1 MLSQSQQKNER
12 SQNALKNAAPA
23 NASAKNV
30 FYLTVNLFF
39 EVIVVTVFKLPKMTK
54 QEMWK
59 LIRRQRLCR
68 IAFKGDEYPY
78 MAPFQYV
85 VLDGTLYFHFTDYG
99 KKMKLLEKD
108 KRICVEIEEYRED
121 LSEYSFIVLRGTLKV
136 VTDPKERA
144 EALHNL
150 SEEGKQKLSP
160 NFLPA
165 HGFKKEDGW
174 NSLTPTNPSLVAIKL
189 ENITQEI
196 GLKSP

>member
-1 MLSQSQQKNER
+1 M
-12 SQNALKNAAPA
+12 
-23 NASAKNV
+23 V
-30 FYLTVNLFF
+30 
-39 EVIVVTVFKLPKMTK
+39 VFKLPKMTK

-68 IAFKGDEYPY
+68 ISFKGDSYPY

-85 VLDGTLYFHFTDYG
+85 VLDGSLYFHFTDYG
-99 KKMKLLEKD
+99 TKMKLIEND
-108 KRICVEIEEYRED
+108 KRVCVEIEEYRED
-121 LSEYSFIVLRGTLKV
+121 LSEYSFIVLRGNLKV
-136 VTDPKERA
+136 VTDQKERA
-144 EALHNL
+144 QALTKL

-174 NSLTPTNPSLVAIKL
+174 TSLSPSNSSLVIIKL
-189 ENITQEI
+189 ENITQET

>member
-1 MLSQSQQKNER
+1 M
-12 SQNALKNAAPA
+12 
-23 NASAKNV
+23 V
-30 FYLTVNLFF
+30 
-39 EVIVVTVFKLPKMTK
+39 VFKLPKMTK

-68 IAFKGDEYPY
+68 IAFKGAKYPY

-85 VLDGTLYFHFTDYG
+85 VLDGVLYFHFTDYG
-99 KKMKLLEKD
+99 KKMKLIEND
-108 KRICVEIEEYRED
+108 KRVCVEIEEYKED

-136 VTDPKERA
+136 VSDQQERVR
-144 EALHNL
+144 ALKKL
-150 SEEGKQKLSP
+150 AEEGETKLSP

-165 HGFKKEDGW
+165 HGFNKEDGW
-174 NSLTPTNPSLVAIKL
+174 SSLTLNETPLVVIKL